1 MSQLQEC
8 YQCPTGPTRDCR
20 GLVPYGPLQEE
31 EVSRLHAVDELLL
44 WLVVPHVK
52 CSSVEFVICWQRQD
66 EGSMYVGSIDV
77 FLELVLLWHR
87 PVSGDETVHH
97 DGLLRREVVTAAV
110 PRDEGI
116 DTLFQHDTHAQ
127 PHWFVRI
134 DVRLPV
140 LFHLQITRDPPLV
153 SVSRVLSIIKWLRH
167 VRLNHRRKQ
176 CGQEVKIHASLDK
189 LVSEKTAAPRH
200 GFSLFKECYETLRV
214 RHDCLA

>member
-1 MSQLQEC
+1 M
-8 YQCPTGPTRDCR
+8 
-20 GLVPYGPLQEE
+20 PYGPLQEE
-31 EVSRLHAVDELLL
+31 EVSRLHAVDKLLL

-116 DTLFQHDTHAQ
+116 DTLFQHDT
-127 PHWFVRI
+127 
-134 DVRLPV
+134 
-140 LFHLQITRDPPLV
+140 LQT
-153 SVSRVLSIIKWLRH
+153 
-167 VRLNHRRKQ
+167 
-176 CGQEVKIHASLDK
+176 
-189 LVSEKTAAPRH
+189 
-200 GFSLFKECYETLRV
+200 TLRS
-214 RHDCLA
+214 HDHPRDDTMSHWALNKMNDTHLVEWSSHSSCQKHNVVAGPRK